1 MKGVFLLIVLLL
13 GGYHNSQAQS
23 EEVEDFIPD
32 GYVLF
37 EKKFGDLNK
46 DKQEDCILI
55 IKGTNKDKVVLN
67 EYGEMVDRNRRG
79 IIILFKNK
87 NGYQKATENIN
98 CFSSENEDG
107 GIYFPPELFIG
118 VERGNLSIHYGH
130 GRYGFWRYTFR
141 YQQSDFKLIGYDEQN
156 GGAVIKSELSLNF
169 LTKKK
174 LVKENTN
181 ENAIGGDEVFKESW
195 SKIEI
200 NRLLSLSE
208 IKDFDNID
216 MAY

>member
-1 MKGVFLLIVLLL
+1 MKSIFLIIASIVCAN
-13 GGYHNSQAQS
+13 YNCQAQS
-23 EEVEDFIPD
+23 EKVEDFIPD

-46 DKQEDCILI
+46 DKQEDCLLI

-208 IKDFDNID
+208 IKDFDDVD

>member
-55 IKGTNKDKVVLN
+55 IKGTNKDKIVLN
-67 EYGEMVDRNRRG
+67 EYDEMVDRNRRG

-208 IKDFDNID
+208 IKDFDDVD

>member
-1 MKGVFLLIVLLL
+1 MKGIFLIIVSILCAN
-13 GGYHNSQAQS
+13 YNSQAQS

-55 IKGTNKDKVVLN
+55 IKGTNKDKIVLN

-107 GIYFPPELFIG
+107 GIYFPPDLIIG

-208 IKDFDNID
+208 IKDFDDVD

>member
-1 MKGVFLLIVLLL
+1 MKGIFLIIVSILCAN
-13 GGYHNSQAQS
+13 YNSQAQS

-55 IKGTNKDKVVLN
+55 IKGTNKDKIVLN

-107 GIYFPPELFIG
+107 GIYFPPDLYIG
-118 VERGNLSIHYGH
+118 VERGNLSIYYGH
-130 GRYGFWRYTFR
+130 GRYGFWKYTFR

-208 IKDFDNID
+208 IKDFDDVD